1 MPDLNG
7 KELYERLV
15 DRLPDLEEIFVSGY
29 TGNVIV
35 HHGVLDE
42 DINFISKPFGVS
54 DLTGKVRQV
63 LDK

>member
-1 MPDLNG
+1 M
-7 KELYERLV
+7 
-15 DRLPDLEEIFVSGY
+15 SGY

-42 DINFISKPFGVS
+42 GINFISKPFGVS
-54 DLTGKVRQV
+54 DLTGKVRKV